1 MEKRRELGTAVYKVY
16 DTHTFLIKECVPH
29 WIYVYKD
36 ENLEWFYYFME
47 FSLKVRNNFL
57 IK

>member
-1 MEKRRELGTAVYKVY
+1 MEKRRELGTAVHTVY

-36 ENLEWFYYFME
+36 ENLEWW
-47 FSLKVRNNFL
+47 KT
-57 IK
+57 